1 MRTSTI
7 PRRAIGC
14 LAALLLLA
22 GVGGAARADGL
33 LRLANCRIV
42 DAGGPIKAMGVNYV
56 DGFWNYAKD
65 GKREAYLPYL
75 DALSEAKIPFIRMA
89 FGPWANDRP
98 DAPPAPQIDDFVE
111 KRARYFER
119 LDTFLADL
127 RARHIGAVLD
137 VFWNIDPYA
146 VHFGEPA
153 DARARPGSKTAAFL
167 TDTVAE
173 LARRN
178 GQDPT
183 IWMVEFLN
191 EGDLDIDFDRAHHT
205 RADLAGLLK
214 RLAAAMR
221 AAGDRHLIDSGNSL
235 PRPAADHLNAHAG
248 WKSDDLGGF
257 LHALD
262 GETPSNIDV
271 ASVHIYPED
280 KAARPW
286 DDGDVMNT
294 LPALVKHGAQSCKP
308 VFIGEFGAKDPAQDA
323 AYIRRVGQSGVQMAA
338 VWGFGRS
345 AADPFAIG
353 LDPSGKA
360 LLAVIGR
367 QGGR

>member
-1 MRTSTI
+1 MRLSRLT
-7 PRRAIGC
+7 R
-14 LAALLLLA
+14 LVALLLLA
-22 GVGGAARADGL
+22 GVGGGARADGL

-42 DAGGPIKAMGVNYV
+42 DAGGPVKAMGVNYV
-56 DGFWNYAKD
+56 DGFWAYAKD

-89 FGPWANDRP
+89 FGPWANDRS
-98 DAPPAPQIDDFVE
+98 DAPASPLIEDFVQN
-111 KRARYFER
+111 RARYFER

-146 VHFGEPA
+146 VHFGEPR
-153 DARARPGSKTAAFL
+153 DARTRPDSQTAKFL
-167 TDTVAE
+167 NDTVAE

-205 RADLAGLLK
+205 RADLVDLLK
-214 RLAAAMR
+214 RMAESMR
-221 AAGDRHLIDSGNSL
+221 AAGDHHLIDTGNSM
-235 PRPAADHLNAHAG
+235 PRPAADHLTAHAG

-262 GETPSNIDV
+262 GETPANLNV

-280 KAARPW
+280 RAERPW
-286 DDGDVMNT
+286 DDGDVVNT
-294 LPALVKHGAQSCKP
+294 LPTLVKHGRQSCKP
-308 VFIGEFGAKDPAQDA
+308 VFIGEFGAKDPALDA
-323 AYIRRVGQSGVQMAA
+323 AFIRGVGRSGVQMAA
-338 VWGFGRS
+338 VWGFGRP
-345 AADPFAIG
+345 AADPMAIG
-353 LDPSGKA
+353 LDPSSKA

-367 QGGR
+367 QGGP